1 MSGEELVESGVGEII
16 LESSPL
22 AHILLRQFR

>member
-1 MSGEELVESGVGEII
+1 MSELELVESGVGEII
-16 LESSPL
+16 LECGPL